1 MKLKLAI
8 ALLFSALFTFGT
20 VAQET
25 KVKKPKTYYFI
36 DGKEVTKEDIYK
48 LKPEQI
54 KSLNTSISDDQK
66 NQLIKKYGDEA
77 EDAIIMEII
86 LKTEEEIKNT
96 KPITSEEAAA
106 MGEKMAK
113 QQKEREKK
121 IKESTLVNTGDLAPD
136 FTVEMLDGKN
146 IKLSDLKGKVVLLN
160 FWATWCAP
168 CMRELYEMPEKV
180 LQPFADKN
188 FVFLP
193 ISRGEKKEM
202 VAKKIERLKS
212 KGISFDA
219 GLDPKEEIF
228 KLYATNYIPRNYLID
243 QNGKVVYTS
252 IGYSKE
258 KLNELIS
265 KIEEL
270 LK

>member
-8 ALLFSALFTFGT
+8 AILFSVLFTFGT
-20 VAQET
+20 FAQET
-25 KVKKPKTYYFI
+25 KIKKPKTYYFI
-36 DGKEVTKEDIYK
+36 DGKEVTKEDVYK
-48 LKPEQI
+48 LKTEQI
-54 KSLNTSISDDQK
+54 KNFNTRISDEQK
-66 NQLIKKYGDEA
+66 DQLIKKYGDEA
-77 EDAIIMEII
+77 EDARIMEIS

-96 KPITSEEAAA
+96 KTITPEEAAVINKKNA
-106 MGEKMAK
+106 EEQA
-113 QQKEREKK
+113 KK

-136 FTVEMLDGKN
+136 FSVEMLDGKN

-168 CMRELYEMPEKV
+168 CMRELYEMPEKI
-180 LQPFADKN
+180 LQPFSDKN

-193 ISRGEKKEM
+193 ISRGEKKE
-202 VAKKIERLKS
+202 VVSKKIEKLKN
-212 KGISFDA
+212 KGVIFNA
-219 GLDPKEEIF
+219 GLDPAEDIF
-228 KLYATNYIPRNYLID
+228 QLYATNYIPRNYLID

-252 IGYSKE
+252 IGYSEE
-258 KLNELIS
+258 KLDELIT